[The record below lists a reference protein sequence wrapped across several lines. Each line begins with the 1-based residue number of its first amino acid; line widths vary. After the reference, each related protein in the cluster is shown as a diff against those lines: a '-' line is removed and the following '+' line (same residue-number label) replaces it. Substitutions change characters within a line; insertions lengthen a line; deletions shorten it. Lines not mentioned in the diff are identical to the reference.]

1 MEKQKKDV
9 FFALVWKNL
18 FLFWMIFELPVPR
31 RVVLYN
37 IKSIKCNKTQ

>member
-18 FLFWMIFELPVPR
+18 FLFWMIFELPSPSSSR
-31 RVVLYN
+31 PLQHY
-37 IKSIKCNKTQ
+37 KH